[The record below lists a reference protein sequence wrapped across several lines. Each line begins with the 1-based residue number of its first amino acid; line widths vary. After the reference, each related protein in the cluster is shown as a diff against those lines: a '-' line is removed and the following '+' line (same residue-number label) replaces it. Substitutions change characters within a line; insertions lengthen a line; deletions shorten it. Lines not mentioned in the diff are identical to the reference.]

1 MKKVIGTLAVALLAA
16 AGGAAQTPAAQTPKI
31 AVINMQAAI
40 VGTKDGQKAAADLD
54 AKFGPKRKAV
64 DAQQAEINQLREQLQ
79 KGQNTLSDAA
89 KNEIYRNID
98 SKTKTLNR
106 DMEDDQADLEQDQN
120 RFIQEIGQKLGVVI
134 NKYARDNGYSL
145 VIDVS
150 GQQSPII
157 FASNTID
164 ITKQI
169 VDLYDTNAAAMA
181 PSSLPTSAP
190 KPQPGATK

>member
-1 MKKVIGTLAVALLAA
+1 MKKVTGTLAAALLAA
-16 AGGAAQTPAAQTPKI
+16 AGALAQAPAQPAKI

-54 AKFGPKRKAV
+54 AKYGPKRKAV

-89 KNEIYRNID
+89 RNEIYKNID
-98 SKTKTLNR
+98 TKTKALNR

-120 RFIQEIGQKLGVVI
+120 RFIQEIGQKLSVVI

-150 GQQSPII
+150 GQQSPVI

-169 VDLYDTNAAAMA
+169 IDLYDTNAAAMA
-181 PSSLPTSAP
+181 PGAPPGTPQTLPA
-190 KPQPGATK
+190 KAK

>member
-1 MKKVIGTLAVALLAA
+1 MKKVIGTLAVALFAA
-16 AGGAAQTPAAQTPKI
+16 AGAPAQTPAQPAKI
-31 AVINMQAAI
+31 GVINMQAAI
-40 VGTKDGQKAAADLD
+40 VGTRDGQKAAADLD
-54 AKFGPKRKAV
+54 AKYGPKRKAV
-64 DAQQAEINQLREQLQ
+64 DAQQAEISQLRDQLQ

-89 KNEIYRNID
+89 KNEIYKNID
-98 SKTKTLNR
+98 QKTKTLNR

-120 RFIQEIGQKLGVVI
+120 RFIQEIGQKLGGII

-150 GQQSPII
+150 GQQTPVI

-169 VDLYDTNAAAMA
+169 IDLYDTSAAAMA
-181 PSSLPTSAP
+181 PATP
-190 KPQPGATK
+190 PQPGTTK

>member
-1 MKKVIGTLAVALLAA
+1 MKKVIGTLALALLAA
-16 AGGAAQTPAAQTPKI
+16 AGAPAQTAKI

-54 AKFGPKRKAV
+54 AKYGPKRKAV

-89 KNEIYRNID
+89 KNEIYKNID
-98 SKTKTLNR
+98 QKTKALNR
-106 DMEDDQADLEQDQN
+106 DMEDDQADLEQDQQ
-120 RFIQEIGQKLGVVI
+120 RFINEIGAKLGVVI

-169 VDLYDTNAAAMA
+169 IDLYDTNAAAMA
-181 PSSLPTSAP
+181 PGTPPAAP
-190 KPQPGATK
+190 QVQPGTTK

>member
-1 MKKVIGTLAVALLAA
+1 MKKVIGTLAAALLAA
-16 AGGAAQTPAAQTPKI
+16 AGAPAQTPAAQPAKI

-40 VGTKDGQKAAADLD
+40 VGTRDGQKAAADLD
-54 AKFGPKRKAV
+54 GKYGPKRKAV

-89 KNEIYRNID
+89 KNEIYKNID
-98 SKTKTLNR
+98 QKTKTLNR
-106 DMEDDQADLEQDQN
+106 DMEDDQADLEQDQS
-120 RFIQEIGQKLGVVI
+120 RYIQEIGQKLGVVI

-150 GQQSPII
+150 GQQSPVI

-169 VDLYDTNAAAMA
+169 IDLYDTNAAAMA
-181 PSSLPTSAP
+181 PSTPPAAP
-190 KPQPGATK
+190 QIQPATAK

>member
-1 MKKVIGTLAVALLAA
+1 MRRKVIGTLGLALFTAA
-16 AGGAAQTPAAQTPKI
+16 IVPAQTTPAQPGKI

-89 KNEIYRNID
+89 KNEIYRNVD
-98 SKTKTLNR
+98 QKTKALNR
-106 DMEDDQADLEQDQN
+106 DMEDDQADLEQDQQ

-169 VDLYDTNAAAMA
+169 IDLYDANAAAMA
-181 PSSLPTSAP
+181 PGGASAP
-190 KPQPGATK
+190 KTQPGTTK

>member
-1 MKKVIGTLAVALLAA
+1 MKKVIGTLAVALFAA
-16 AGGAAQTPAAQTPKI
+16 AGAPAQTPAPSTKI

-64 DAQQAEINQLREQLQ
+64 DAQQAEINQLRDQLQ

-98 SKTKTLNR
+98 QKTKALNR
-106 DMEDDQADLEQDQN
+106 EMEDDQADLEQDQQ
-120 RFIQEIGQKLGVVI
+120 RFINEIGQKLGVVI

-150 GQQSPII
+150 GQQSPVL

-169 VDLYDTNAAAMA
+169 IDLYDANAGAMA
-181 PSSLPTSAP
+181 PSTLPAAP
-190 KPQPGATK
+190 KTQPGTTK